1 MNQQLSDND
10 LAKILVT
17 GLMQSITILE
27 DFILRSVE
35 TSTLDGESANRVLN
49 QVKERKNT
57 GKNPIEIYLKPDE
70 VI

>member
-17 GLMQSITILE
+17 GLMRSITILE

-35 TSTLDGESANRVLN
+35 PSTLDGESANRVLN
-49 QVKERKNT
+49 QAKERKNT
-57 GKNPIEIYLKPDE
+57 GKNPIEIYLKPDD
-70 VI
+70 VV